1 MQFVKPRVENVKNL
15 AVRLFV
21 FGGVLVTLPLKL
33 PQFTVKNS
41 RVKIMGNQ
49 FLCANAIFRVD

>member
-33 PQFTVKNS
+33 PQFTVKNQKS
-41 RVKIMGNQ
+41 NMYEKSISVCKCDIS
-49 FLCANAIFRVD
+49 C